1 MLSMFL
7 SGLEYLKAVMRTSL
21 CRTQS
26 LQDQALIGGD
36 PRLLPLQELHFLLYP
51 DWSECTGQLHQCVC
65 VDLYMYLC
73 ACAFCVCVCV
83 LWTCIWFS
91 VEFWSFAGRLLLSAA
106 AMHCGKTGPP
116 TTTAPSERSSGV
128 QVRGQRSDTTQTHSI
143 LTVSIFNKTVNL

>member
-83 LWTCIWFS
+83 CFMDLYMVFCRVLVLCWSLATFCCCNALW
-91 VEFWSFAGRLLLSAA
+91 ED
-106 AMHCGKTGPP
+106 
-116 TTTAPSERSSGV
+116 RSSNNHCSLREVFWGS
-128 QVRGQRSDTTQTHSI
+128 GQRSEVRHNTDSQYI
-143 LTVSIFNKTVNL
+143 NGIYI